1 MCSSSV
7 VRSLAGMPRIRWP
20 VAVLSVPEVDAC
32 RRSVRPVNCSIW
44 IVQSA
49 RSPQPRSGGEFFA
62 QPAEPTQRRY
72 EALRAYLLEGRPAA
86 EVAQAFGYTV
96 ETLNS
101 IVRDFR
107 AGRREF
113 FVSPRPGPKRA
124 PAKERAH
131 ARIVELRVAGHS
143 IDEIALTIAREGA
156 PLNRTGIAE
165 VIAEEG
171 FGRLWRRPQA
181 LRGAPRREQLPRTGV
196 IDFDEWPERVLTK
209 HAGLLLCMPDL
220 VALDLPAIVKA
231 AGYPGTTVIPAVSSI
246 LSLLAL
252 KLASIR
258 RTSHVEDLAT
268 DHGAALF
275 TGLTSLP
282 KTTALTSYSY
292 KLSHERQHAFLVA
305 LNEAMLRAGLIDGAD
320 FDLDFHAIMHWGEDA
335 ALEKHYVPSRSQRT
349 RSVLTFFA
357 QDASTHNLIYANA
370 DISKATQA
378 REAIAF
384 CDHWRSLTGQDPGL
398 LVFDQ
403 KLTTQAVLAE
413 LDQRGVTF
421 MTLRMRSPALI
432 RHIDALDP
440 KAWTTVR
447 LDRDGNYRKPQVID
461 ETVRLSDYPKPIRQL
476 IVRGLGRESPTVIIT
491 NNTTATPKFLI
502 ERYARR
508 MTIEQRLAEAIR
520 AFHLDSLSSSVPLN
534 VDLDVVLSVLAG
546 AVCSAL
552 RRRLP
557 VYHTA
562 TPDTLQRRFLQTSGV
577 IHKTDDTITVRL
589 DRRAY
594 SPVLRGADLPD
605 TTVPWWGGRRL
616 HLEYAEK

>member
-1 MCSSSV
+1 MLV
-7 VRSLAGMPRIRWP
+7 GRNAGVWGGAVRRVSCTIG
-20 VAVLSVPEVDAC
+20 
-32 RRSVRPVNCSIW
+32 

-49 RSPQPRSGGEFFA
+49 RSPQPRSGGQFFA
-62 QPAEPTQRRY
+62 QPTDPTQRRY
-72 EALRAYLLEGRPAA
+72 EALRAYLFEGRPAA
-86 EVAQAFGYTV
+86 EVAKAFGYTI

-101 IVRDFR
+101 LVRDFR

-113 FVSPRPGPKRA
+113 FLSSRPGPKRA
-124 PAKERAH
+124 PAKDRAH
-131 ARIVELRVAGHS
+131 GRIVELRSAGHS
-143 IDEIALTIAREGA
+143 IDEIALVLGREGIA
-156 PLNRTGIAE
+156 LNRTGIAE

-171 FGRLWRRPQA
+171 FGRLWRRPEA

-196 IDFDEWPERVLTK
+196 IDFEQWPERVQSK
-209 HAGLLLCMPDL
+209 HAGLLLCMGDL
-220 VALDLPAIVKA
+220 VALDLPAIVKT
-231 AGYPGTTVIPAVSSI
+231 AGYPGTSVIPALSSI

-252 KLASIR
+252 KLANIR

-268 DHGAALF
+268 DPGAALF
-275 TGLTSLP
+275 AGLSSLP

-292 KLSHERQHAFLVA
+292 KLSHERQHAFLQA
-305 LNEAMLRAGLIDGAD
+305 LNSAMLHAGLIDGSD

-378 REAIAF
+378 REVIAF
-384 CDHWRSLTGQDPGL
+384 CEHWRSLTGHDPGL

-403 KLTTQAVLAE
+403 KLTTQAVLQE
-413 LDQRGVTF
+413 LDERGVTF

-432 RHIDALDP
+432 RHIDQLHPAAF
-440 KAWTTVR
+440 KTVR
-447 LDRDGNYRKPQVID
+447 LDRDGNYRKPEVVD
-461 ETVRLSDYPKPIRQL
+461 ETVRLSDYPHPIRQL
-476 IVRGLGRESPTVIIT
+476 VVRGLGRESPTVLIT
-491 NNTTATPKFLI
+491 NHNTATPKYLI

-520 AFHLDSLSSSVPLN
+520 SFHLDSLSSAVPLN
-534 VDLDVVLSVLAG
+534 VDLDVALSVLAG
-546 AVCSAL
+546 AICSAL
-552 RRRLP
+552 RQRLP
-557 VYHTA
+557 GYHTA
-562 TPDTLQRRFLQTSGV
+562 TPDTLQRRFLQTSGL
-577 IHKTDDTITVRL
+577 ILTTDDTITVRL

-594 SPVLRGADLPD
+594 SPVLRSADLPD

-616 HLEYAEK
+616 RYEFAEK

>member
-1 MCSSSV
+1 M
-7 VRSLAGMPRIRWP
+7 
-20 VAVLSVPEVDAC
+20 
-32 RRSVRPVNCSIW
+32 

-49 RSPQPRSGGEFFA
+49 RSHQPRPGGEFFA
-62 QPAEPTQRRY
+62 QPADPTQRRY
-72 EALRAYLLEGRPAA
+72 EALRAYLLERRPAA
-86 EVAQAFGYTV
+86 EVATAFGYTT

-107 AGRREF
+107 SGRREF
-113 FVSPRPGPKRA
+113 FVSSRPGPKRA
-124 PAKERAH
+124 PAKDRAH
-131 ARIVELRVAGHS
+131 DRIVELRSAGHS
-143 IDEIALTIAREGA
+143 IDEIALVLGREGIA
-156 PLNRTGIAE
+156 LNRTGIAE

-171 FGRLWRRPQA
+171 FERLWRRPEV
-181 LRGAPRREQLPRTGV
+181 LRGAPHREQLPRTGV
-196 IDFDEWPERVLTK
+196 IDFEQWPVRAQTK

-231 AGYPGTTVIPAVSSI
+231 AGYPGTSVIPAVSSV

-252 KLASIR
+252 KLANIR

-275 TGLTSLP
+275 AGLSSLP
-282 KTTALTSYSY
+282 KTSALTSYSY
-292 KLSHERQHAFLVA
+292 KLSHERQHAFLQA
-305 LNEAMLRAGLIDGAD
+305 LNAAMLRAGLIDGAD
-320 FDLDFHAIMHWGEDA
+320 FDLDFHAIMHWGQDP

-357 QDASTHNLIYANA
+357 QDASTHNLAFANA

-378 REAIAF
+378 REVIAF
-384 CDHWRSLTGQDPGL
+384 CDHWRSLTGTDPGL

-432 RHIDALDP
+432 RHIDAIDP
-440 KAWTTVR
+440 KAFTTVR
-447 LDRDGNYRKPQVID
+447 LDRDGNYKKPQVVD
-461 ETVRLSDYPKPIRQL
+461 EIVRLSDYPNPIRQL
-476 IVRGLGRESPTVIIT
+476 VVRGLGRESPTVLIT
-491 NNTTATPKFLI
+491 NHTTATPKFLI

-520 AFHLDSLSSSVPLN
+520 AFHLDSLASSVPLN
-534 VDLDVVLSVLAG
+534 VDLDVVLSVLASTIC
-546 AVCSAL
+546 AAL

-557 VYHTA
+557 GYHTA
-562 TPDTLQRRFLQTSGV
+562 TPDTLQRRFLQTGGV
-577 IHKTDDTITVRL
+577 ILTAHDTITVRL

-594 SPVLRGADLPD
+594 SPVLRSAELPD
-605 TTVPWWGGRRL
+605 TTIPWWGGRRL
-616 HLEYAEK
+616 HLDYAEK

>member
-1 MCSSSV
+1 V
-7 VRSLAGMPRIRWP
+7 AVGTGLAGG
-20 VAVLSVPEVDAC
+20 
-32 RRSVRPVNCSIW
+32 SVRPIRCTVG

-49 RSPQPRSGGEFFA
+49 RSPQPRPGGEFFA
-62 QPAEPTQRRY
+62 QPADPTQRRY

-86 EVAQAFGYTV
+86 EVAAAFGYTT

-101 IVRDFR
+101 LVRDFR
-107 AGRREF
+107 SGRREF
-113 FVSPRPGPKRA
+113 FLSSRPGPKRA
-124 PAKERAH
+124 PAKDRAH
-131 ARIVELRVAGHS
+131 DRIVELRSAGHS
-143 IDEIALTIAREGA
+143 IDEIAVVLAREGL

-171 FGRLWRRPQA
+171 FERLWRRPDV

-196 IDFDEWPERVLTK
+196 IDFDTWPERVETK
-209 HAGLLLCMPDL
+209 HAGLLLCLPDL

-231 AGYPGTTVIPAVSSI
+231 AGYPGTSVIPAVSSV

-275 TGLTSLP
+275 TGLSSLP

-292 KLSHERQHAFLVA
+292 KLSHERQHAFLLA
-305 LNEAMLRAGLIDGAD
+305 LNHAMLHAGLIDGAD
-320 FDLDFHAIMHWGEDA
+320 FDLDFHAIMHWGEDP

-357 QDASTHNLIYANA
+357 QDASTRNLVFANA

-378 REAIAF
+378 REVIAF
-384 CDHWRSLTGQDPGL
+384 CEHWHQLTGTDPGL

-413 LDQRGVTF
+413 LDERAVTF

-432 RHIDALDP
+432 RHIDQLDP
-440 KAWTTVR
+440 KAWKTVR
-447 LDRDGNYRKPQVID
+447 LDRDGNYRKPQVVD
-461 ETVRLSDYPKPIRQL
+461 ETVRLSDYPHPIRQL
-476 IVRGLGRESPTVIIT
+476 VVRGLGHESPTVLIT
-491 NNTTATPKFLI
+491 NHTTATPKFLI

-534 VDLDVVLSVLAG
+534 VDLDVALSVLASTIC
-546 AVCSAL
+546 AAL

-557 VYHTA
+557 GYHTA
-562 TPDTLQRRFLQTSGV
+562 TPDTLQRRFLQTGGV
-577 IHKTDDTITVRL
+577 IHTTDDTITVRL

-594 SPVLRGADLPD
+594 SPVLRSADLPD
-605 TTVPWWGGRRL
+605 TNVPWWGDRRL

>member
-1 MCSSSV
+1 LKAH
-7 VRSLAGMPRIRWP
+7 RDGGWTEAGVWGG
-20 VAVLSVPEVDAC
+20 
-32 RRSVRPVNCSIW
+32 SVRPDSCTIG

-62 QPAEPTQRRY
+62 QPTDPTQRRY

-86 EVAQAFGYTV
+86 EVANAFGYTI

-101 IVRDFR
+101 LVRDFR

-113 FVSPRPGPKRA
+113 FISSRPGPKRA
-124 PAKERAH
+124 PAKDRAH
-131 ARIVELRVAGHS
+131 DRIVELRSAGHS
-143 IDEIALTIAREGA
+143 IDEIALVLAREGIA
-156 PLNRTGIAE
+156 LNRTGIAE

-171 FGRLWRRPQA
+171 FGRLWRRPEA

-196 IDFDEWPERVLTK
+196 IDFDQWPERVQSK

-220 VALDLPAIVKA
+220 VALDVPAIVNA
-231 AGYPGTTVIPAVSSI
+231 AGYPGTTVIPALSSI

-258 RTSHVEDLAT
+258 RTSHVEDLAG
-268 DHGAALF
+268 DPGAALF
-275 TGLTSLP
+275 AGLSSLP

-292 KLSHERQHAFLVA
+292 KLSHERQHAFLQA
-305 LNEAMLRAGLIDGAD
+305 LNTAMIRAGLIHGAD

-357 QDASTHNLIYANA
+357 QDADTHNLVFANA

-378 REAIAF
+378 REVIAF
-384 CDHWRSLTGQDPGL
+384 CEHWRSLTGSDPGL

-403 KLTTQAVLAE
+403 KLTTQAVLGE
-413 LDQRGVTF
+413 LDERGVTF

-440 KAWTTVR
+440 KTWKTVR
-447 LDRDGNYRKPQVID
+447 LDRDGNYRKPEVID

-476 IVRGLGRESPTVIIT
+476 LVRGLGRESPTVLIT
-491 NNTTATPKFLI
+491 NHATATAKFLI

-520 AFHLDSLSSSVPLN
+520 SFHLDALSSAVPLN
-534 VDLDVVLSVLAG
+534 VDLDVALSVMAS
-546 AVCSAL
+546 ATCAAL
-552 RRRLP
+552 RQRLP
-557 VYHTA
+557 GYHTA
-562 TPDTLQRRFLQTSGV
+562 TPDTLQRRFLQTGGTILKS
-577 IHKTDDTITVRL
+577 DDTITVRL

-594 SPVLRGADLPD
+594 SPVLRSADLPD
-605 TTVPWWGGRRL
+605 TTIPWWGNRRL
-616 HLEYAEK
+616 RYEFAEK